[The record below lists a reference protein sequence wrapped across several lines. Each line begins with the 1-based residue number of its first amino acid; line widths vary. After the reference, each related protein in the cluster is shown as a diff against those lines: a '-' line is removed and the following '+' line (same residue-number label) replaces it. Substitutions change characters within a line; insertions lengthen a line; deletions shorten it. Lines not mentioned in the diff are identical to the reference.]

1 MEIAS
6 ADWLTNGSFAVLTC
20 SSQLPKNG
28 CAFAAISGS
37 CTNCRSELARDG
49 TKNPALLQE
58 PRGYVQDHREQAPAA
73 ESTCAAGWVV
83 LVMGTML
90 LLDQF
95 TVE

>member
-20 SSQLPKNG
+20 RSQLPKNG

-49 TKNPALLQE
+49 PKNPALLQE
-58 PRGYVQDHREQAPAA
+58 ARGYVQDHREQ
-73 ESTCAAGWVV
+73 CAAGWGV